1 MDFFAA
7 QAAAR
12 RRRQWLAAAFGLL
25 VVAIGALLPW
35 GLAWVSPGV
44 WHPILWVLGA
54 VWVGSMLVPAWLT
67 AAQLDAGGA
76 AVARLLGAQ
85 MLQPPGADLGRQR
98 LHNVVEEMAIAAGM
112 PVPGVFVLT
121 EDDSIN
127 AMAAGQG
134 TTDAAIVVTRGAV
147 ERLDREQL
155 QALVAHEFSHIQNGD
170 MATNTQMI
178 AWIAGLAGLS
188 EMGARLAEFTGRV
201 RSRDAGKFL
210 APVILTALAMVVA
223 GAVGRLFASLLQA
236 AACRQHERLADASA
250 VQFTRNP
257 DALKRL
263 LLAATGGA
271 RVAAPGGRPRAVFAH
286 LWFAAP
292 GSRWLRTHPTMEE
305 RILAIDPRFRV
316 GSLEAEAER
325 AWQAGERRRLASLMP
340 AQDARRAVED
350 KAALL
355 ETLPY
360 LALAAT
366 PEFVVGKVGHPDADD
381 LARGAALR
389 AALPEAVTRCAGSPG
404 LARAL
409 TCAILAAGDAA
420 RWSRQMT
427 VLAQGL
433 GEPVRAEVETLREVA
448 ASLDLYL
455 RLPAI
460 EAVFPGLRGLA
471 PREQHALIETLTAME
486 REDGQTE
493 LFESCLNLMVRHG
506 LGDERNGV
514 SAGRGSLW
522 HAGGSLQTLLSIVA
536 LHAEPDDP
544 VARKAA
550 YRAGVEVMGG
560 AATPPLAVPPNWSV
574 ALDASLDKLA
584 RLGPVDQRRIVAA
597 LTATVAHDG
606 RLSLAEAE
614 LLRTLCAIL
623 RCPLPP
629 LLPEVTAVPVAAPPA
644 T

>member
-1 MDFFAA
+1 
-7 QAAAR
+7 
-12 RRRQWLAAAFGLL
+12 
-25 VVAIGALLPW
+25 
-35 GLAWVSPGV
+35 
-44 WHPILWVLGA
+44 
-54 VWVGSMLVPAWLT
+54 
-67 AAQLDAGGA
+67 
-76 AVARLLGAQ
+76 
-85 MLQPPGADLGRQR
+85 
-98 LHNVVEEMAIAAGM
+98 
-112 PVPGVFVLT
+112 
-121 EDDSIN
+121 
-127 AMAAGQG
+127 
-134 TTDAAIVVTRGAV
+134 
-147 ERLDREQL
+147 
-155 QALVAHEFSHIQNGD
+155 
-170 MATNTQMI
+170 
-178 AWIAGLAGLS
+178 
-188 EMGARLAEFTGRV
+188 
-201 RSRDAGKFL
+201 
-210 APVILTALAMVVA
+210 
-223 GAVGRLFASLLQA
+223 
-236 AACRQHERLADASA
+236 
-250 VQFTRNP
+250 
-257 DALKRL
+257 
-263 LLAATGGA
+263 
-271 RVAAPGGRPRAVFAH
+271 
-286 LWFAAP
+286 
-292 GSRWLRTHPTMEE
+292 
-305 RILAIDPRFRV
+305 
-316 GSLEAEAER
+316 
-325 AWQAGERRRLASLMP
+325 MP
-340 AQDARRAVED
+340 AQDERRAVED

-409 TCAILAAGDAA
+409 TCAILASGDAA

-433 GEPVRAEVETLREVA
+433 GEPVRTEVETLREVA

-460 EAVFPGLRGLA
+460 EAVAPGLRGLA
-471 PREQHALIETLTAME
+471 PREQHALLETLTAME

-522 HAGGSLQTLLSIVA
+522 HAGGALQTLLSIVA

-584 RLGPVDQRRIVAA
+584 RLGPIDQRRIVAA

-629 LLPEVTAVPVAAPPA
+629 LMPEVVAVPSAAPAAPPA
-644 T
+644 I